1 VLSEEGTSEANDEI
15 IRTKNSFWLVDPIDG
30 TEEFINKTDEFT
42 VCIALVIGNKPVIGF
57 VSAPALDGEIFY
69 GGNGFG
75 SFVTSSNST
84 PRAIQ
89 PKTTSESK
97 LVFVGGSIN
106 NETQE
111 YIDTN
116 YPNISNQKIGSQL
129 KFLEVA
135 KGNGVYPRLSHTMKL
150 WDIGAGHAIIEGVG
164 GTVTRSD
171 GSDIDYRQSS
181 LLAGDFIA
189 KL

>member
-1 VLSEEGTSEANDEI
+1 MLSEEGSSEANDEI

-84 PRAIQ
+84 
-89 PKTTSESK
+89 
-97 LVFVGGSIN
+97 
-106 NETQE
+106 
-111 YIDTN
+111 
-116 YPNISNQKIGSQL
+116 
-129 KFLEVA
+129 
-135 KGNGVYPRLSHTMKL
+135 
-150 WDIGAGHAIIEGVG
+150 
-164 GTVTRSD
+164 
-171 GSDIDYRQSS
+171 
-181 LLAGDFIA
+181 
-189 KL
+189 